1 MLFSCPNKES
11 GPILLLL
18 ILKAKIMRNPKKIK
32 LAGKF
37 RSFCGKS
44 ENLIFMGKFN
54 FHGKKGKFLRKIRKI
69 LFFN

>member
-11 GPILLLL
+11 GPIFLLL

-44 ENLIFMGKFN
+44 ENLIFMGK
-54 FHGKKGKFLRKIRKI
+54 KGKFLRKIRKI

>member
-1 MLFSCPNKES
+1 MLFSCPNKEL
-11 GPILLLL
+11 GPIFLLR

-32 LAGKF
+32 SAGKF

-44 ENLIFMGKFN
+44 ENLIFIGKF
-54 FHGKKGKFLRKIRKI
+54 KGKFLRKIRKI